1 MRRPLRTTAL
11 ALLPTLVL
19 STSALAQSLNQG
31 VRALITRNK
40 VSEARLAIA
49 ILDADSGRTLASIGA
64 DAPMIPASNMKVF
77 SSAAALAV
85 LGPDFVFTT
94 ELAIDGPRLIIRG
107 SGDPALADPVLLK
120 EMKTSVDA
128 VLASWVDA
136 VKSSNPAALAEI
148 VIDDRI
154 FDREYVHPSW
164 PREQLNR
171 WYCAEVSGL
180 NFHTNTIA
188 LYPRP
193 TKPESAPSLS
203 IEPRAD
209 WINIQNRAVT
219 KAAGENTTWAARPDD
234 SNRITVYG
242 NVRWAPEEP
251 VEVTLHEPQLFL
263 GRLLADRLAKAG
275 LPSLKVRLAND
286 QDAPSGGRVIAVV
299 KTPIDIVLR
308 RCNVNSHNLYA
319 EALIKRVGRQVTGQP
334 GSWQNGAAVLRMLV
348 QERLGPAD
356 ASAIAAADGSGMSRD
371 NKVTAN
377 LITRW
382 IASIAAD
389 PRIGAAFLDSLPVA
403 AKDGSLKRRFD
414 GKPFELDVR
423 AKTGYIRS
431 VSSLSGLVSEAVTM
445 PDPKAAPRR
454 VIFSII
460 VNEFGKVPLANIRK
474 FQDDVV
480 RLAHDHLEGEIQ
492 AGPAHGG

>member
-1 MRRPLRTTAL
+1 MKRPSLTSTVAILTTL
-11 ALLPTLVL
+11 ALSPN
-19 STSALAQSLNQG
+19 AIAQSLNQG
-31 VRALITRNK
+31 VRALMARNK
-40 VSEARLAIA
+40 VSEARIAVA
-49 ILDADSGRTLASIGA
+49 ILDAETGRPLASISA
-64 DAPMIPASNMKVF
+64 DQPMIPASNMKVF

-85 LGPDFVFTT
+85 LGPDFVFST
-94 ELAIDGPRLIIRG
+94 ELSLDGPRIVIRG

-120 EMKTSVDA
+120 EMKTTVED
-128 VLASWVDA
+128 VLASWVEA
-136 VKSSNPAALAEI
+136 IKAAKPGDLTEI
-148 VIDDRI
+148 VVDDRI
-154 FDREYVHPSW
+154 FDRQYVHPSW

-180 NFHTNTIA
+180 NFHTNTVA
-188 LYPRP
+188 LFPRP
-193 TKPESAPSLS
+193 TAPESAPSLS

-209 WINIQNRAVT
+209 WLNIQNRAVT

-251 VEVTLHEPQLFL
+251 VEVTVHEPQLFL
-263 GRLLADRLAKAG
+263 GKLLADRLAKSGIPA
-275 LPSLKVRLAND
+275 LTVRLAD
-286 QDAPSGGRVIAVV
+286 DRDAPAAGQVVAVV
-299 KTPIDIVLR
+299 RTPLDVVLR

-348 QERLGPAD
+348 KDRLGPTD
-356 ASAIAAADGSGMSRD
+356 ATAIAAADGSGMSRD
-371 NKVTAN
+371 NRVTAN
-377 LITRW
+377 LTTRW
-382 IASIAAD
+382 LASIAAD
-389 PRIGAAFLDSLPVA
+389 ERIGPAFLDSLPVA

-414 GKPFELDVR
+414 SKPFTLDVR

-431 VSSLSGLVSEAVTM
+431 VSSLSGFVSETKDQLGASTQ
-445 PDPKAAPRR
+445 PRR
-454 VIFSII
+454 VVFSII
-460 VNEFGKVPLANIRK
+460 VNEFGKVPLASIRK

>member
-1 MRRPLRTTAL
+1 MRRTLL
-11 ALLPTLVL
+11 AATLASLPSLLASPG
-19 STSALAQSLNQG
+19 ALAQPLNQG
-31 VRALITRNK
+31 VNALVTRNK
-40 VSEARLAIA
+40 VAEARLAVA
-49 ILDADSGRTLASIGA
+49 ILDADSGRPLASISA
-64 DAPMIPASNMKVF
+64 DNPMIPASNMKVF

-85 LGPDFVFTT
+85 LGPDHVFNT
-94 ELAIDGPRLIIRG
+94 ELVIDGARLIIRG

-128 VLASWVDA
+128 LLASWVDA
-136 VKSSNPAALAEI
+136 VKSANPAGLTEL
-148 VIDDRI
+148 VVDDRI

-180 NFHTNTIA
+180 NFHTNTVAIF
-188 LYPRP
+188 PRP
-193 TKPESAPSLS
+193 TKPESAPTLS
-203 IEPRAD
+203 FEPRAD
-209 WINIQNRAVT
+209 WLNIQNRAVT
-219 KAAGENTTWAARPDD
+219 KPAGENTIWAARPDD
-234 SNRITVYG
+234 TNKITVYG

-251 VEVTLHEPQLFL
+251 VEVTVHEPQLFL

-275 LPSLKVRLAND
+275 LPALPVRLAAD
-286 QDAPSGGRVIAVV
+286 QDPPTGGRTVAVV
-299 KTPIDIVLR
+299 KTPIDVVLR

-356 ASAIAAADGSGMSRD
+356 ASSIAAADGSGMSRD

-377 LITRW
+377 LVTRW
-382 IASIAAD
+382 LDSIASD
-389 PRIGAAFLDSLPVA
+389 PRIGPSFLNSLPVA
-403 AKDGSLKRRFD
+403 AQDGSLKRRFE
-414 GKPFELDVR
+414 GKPFTLDVR

-431 VSSLSGLVSEAVTM
+431 VSSLSGFVSEIPTR
-445 PDPKAAPRR
+445 PDAPAPRR
-454 VIFSII
+454 VVFSII

-480 RLAHDHLEGEIQ
+480 RLAHDYLEGELQ
-492 AGPAHGG
+492 SGPAHGG